1 MIESITRIVPA
12 TYVVKGKTK
21 TEPLLSYRTAQELDM
36 INIIKKVEQEAS
48 KTKVDEL
55 LGEYSD
61 IFEGIGKMKG
71 VKVDLNIDDKIEPTA
86 QPCRRI
92 PFSVRPKLEEELT
105 RLEKE
110 DIIERIDKPTSW
122 VSPTV
127 ITPKKNPNEIRLNV
141 DMRVANNAIPR
152 VNSITPTIDELI
164 HKLNGAVVFSH
175 LDMNH
180 GYHQIELDEHSRDVT
195 TFSTHT
201 GFFRYKRLNYGTK
214 SAGDIFQNKVR
225 EELTQHI
232 PGCVNIS
239 DDILVYGRSRQEH
252 DQYLQSLFETAREKE
267 VTFNKSKC
275 EFNKDKC
282 LYYGLVFSKEGVSPD
297 PCKVQAIQATT
308 PPRNTKELNSFL
320 CTVQYNAKFMKRYA
334 PATEKLRSLLKE
346 QKFTWEKEHSKGI
359 RRLEERTVRGHH
371 VSILSSKSRA

>member
-1 MIESITRIVPA
+1 M
-12 TYVVKGKTK
+12 
-21 TEPLLSYRTAQELDM
+21 
-36 INIIKKVEQEAS
+36 
-48 KTKVDEL
+48 
-55 LGEYSD
+55 
-61 IFEGIGKMKG
+61 
-71 VKVDLNIDDKIEPTA
+71 
-86 QPCRRI
+86 
-92 PFSVRPKLEEELT
+92 T

-282 LYYGLVFSKEGVSPD
+282 LYYGLVFSKE
-297 PCKVQAIQATT
+297 
-308 PPRNTKELNSFL
+308 
-320 CTVQYNAKFMKRYA
+320 
-334 PATEKLRSLLKE
+334 
-346 QKFTWEKEHSKGI
+346 
-359 RRLEERTVRGHH
+359 
-371 VSILSSKSRA
+371 

>member
-12 TYVVKGKTK
+12 TFYVVKGKTK
-21 TEPLLSYRTAQELDM
+21 TEPLLIYRTAQELDM

-92 PFSVRPKLEEELT
+92 PFSVRPKLEEEFT
-105 RLEKE
+105 SLEKE

-282 LYYGLVFSKEGVSPD
+282 LYYGLVFSKE
-297 PCKVQAIQATT
+297 
-308 PPRNTKELNSFL
+308 
-320 CTVQYNAKFMKRYA
+320 
-334 PATEKLRSLLKE
+334 
-346 QKFTWEKEHSKGI
+346 
-359 RRLEERTVRGHH
+359 
-371 VSILSSKSRA
+371 

>member
-1 MIESITRIVPA
+1 M
-12 TYVVKGKTK
+12 
-21 TEPLLSYRTAQELDM
+21 
-36 INIIKKVEQEAS
+36 
-48 KTKVDEL
+48 
-55 LGEYSD
+55 
-61 IFEGIGKMKG
+61 
-71 VKVDLNIDDKIEPTA
+71 
-86 QPCRRI
+86 
-92 PFSVRPKLEEELT
+92 
-105 RLEKE
+105 EKE

-180 GYHQIELDEHSRDVT
+180 GYHQVELDEHSRDVT

-334 PATEKLRSLLKE
+334 PATEKLRSLFKE
-346 QKFTWEKEHSKGI
+346 QTFTWEKEHSKGI